1 MRDWLRALPKPER
14 QAIGREIRT
23 VQFGWPVGMPVV
35 GKLENRLWEI
45 RVTLD
50 RRIARV
56 IFTLVDA
63 KAVLLHG
70 FIKKRQRIADHD
82 LQLART
88 LGEALASRTRNGMK
102 RKHKASHIGS
112 SFESFLAEQD
122 ELEEATVLAVKRV
135 LTWELAREM
144 KRANVSRAELA
155 RRMRTSRAVI
165 HRLLDETDPSV
176 TLATISRA
184 ATALGRSVRLR
195 LAAS

>member
-1 MRDWLRALPKPER
+1 
-14 QAIGREIRT
+14 
-23 VQFGWPVGMPVV
+23 
-35 GKLENRLWEI
+35 
-45 RVTLD
+45 
-50 RRIARV
+50 
-56 IFTLVDA
+56 
-63 KAVLLHG
+63 
-70 FIKKRQRIADHD
+70 
-82 LQLART
+82 
-88 LGEALASRTRNGMK
+88 MK